1 MSTAITMEK
10 GTRAAG
16 REAAGGRPRPTD
28 DSLPAAARPAD
39 SPAVPDSEVD
49 GHQTRRRLT
58 VTYKLKVLNR
68 IEDLRKEG
76 NGSVGAYLRAE
87 GLYYSSVQKW
97 KRQWENGT
105 LGVRSRGTRIKG
117 REALMRENKT
127 LRRQNDSL
135 MKRLHKTELI
145 VDLQKK
151 ISEMMNLDNPENAQT
166 NGKAF

>member
-1 MSTAITMEK
+1 MSTAIPVVK

-16 REAAGGRPRPTD
+16 REAEGGRRPTE
-28 DSLPAAARPAD
+28 DSLPAAARPSD
-39 SPAVPDSEVD
+39 TPVVPDSEVE
-49 GHQTRRRLT
+49 GPTTRRRLT
-58 VTYKLKVLNR
+58 VAYKLKVLNR

-97 KRQWENGT
+97 MRQNENGS
-105 LGVRSRGTRIKG
+105 LGIRSRGARIKG
-117 REALMRENKT
+117 REALMRENKA
-127 LRRQNDSL
+127 LRRQNEGL
-135 MKRLHKTELI
+135 KKRLHKTEII

-151 ISEMMNLDNPENAQT
+151 ISEMMNLDNPEIAQT